1 MSSND
6 PSLVELDIVS
16 RKTNVV
22 LNIFIGLIEFSSI
35 VKI

>member
-6 PSLVELDIVS
+6 PSLVKLDIVN

-22 LNIFIGLIEFSSI
+22 LNIFIGLIKFSSI